1 MKSPKIDDQAITGT
15 ISLIITI
22 TVVGAIAIGG
32 VYLFRALT
40 SGDFDLFQNLGENTT
55 TGLLGFVSGAGSA
68 LFNFGKDIGT
78 KWNPFD

>member
-22 TVVGAIAIGG
+22 TVIGGLAIGG
-32 VYLFRALT
+32 FILYRAFS
-40 SGDFDLFQNLGENTT
+40 SGDIDFFSNLGENTT
-55 TGLLGFVSGAGSA
+55 TGLLGFFSGAGSA